1 VTSPSFQPVRPATL
15 RLAFAPNA
23 ASARA
28 VAAEIRSFLARQ
40 GVSDRELFSCELC
53 LAEAANNAV
62 EYADRSAV
70 APIEPVAEAL
80 FTPEEIELRVTDHTA
95 GFDFPERLT
104 RPSPHSERGR
114 GLFIIKSVMDE
125 VRYLRGTRENI
136 LIMRKRRQPGATP
149 APGPD
154 APPAPPLPISLSIP
168 APAPKA
174 GGRRPSSR
182 TAGSGPH
189 RDDRATFRAET
200 LSSLV
205 RSYSKFGPPDD
216 FTDGFSDRL
225 LGDLLHLTST
235 DWCVLRVLSL
245 DDRQLEVVAASEP
258 GLVSTPIAL
267 AGRDAAEPSLEAG
280 VAASRLA
287 LRFDLAE
294 CPAGEP
300 LRSAGADGTG
310 LICPLCFDG
319 ALVGTMAVGRRDGG
333 FHLGK
338 LQEEVV
344 QAFAEFLAI
353 QTVNLR
359 RHKQEDR
366 NRVMARELEIA
377 REIQH
382 LLLPHA
388 LPQPAGFGLAGGWH
402 SAREVSGDFY
412 DAIPLGERS
421 LLLMIADV
429 MGKGVPAALFS
440 TTMRG
445 LLRGLAARSPDPAY
459 LLSGLNRLLHS
470 ELAAVE
476 MFITAQIVHIDLQT
490 RQVTAASAGHCPLLL
505 LPRGETEMA
514 ALPTRGLPLG
524 VLPDTL
530 YANATAVLGDPAVL
544 LLHTD
549 GLTDVRDAAGA
560 RFGQARLMRWLQ
572 EHSRAGQPAEV
583 LRDQLTAELTRF
595 RGAADMADDQAFLLM
610 REETPAGWTD
620 EMSRRLPRFEGQEVL
635 STTTAG

>member
-1 VTSPSFQPVRPATL
+1 MPSPSFQPIRPATL

-62 EYADRSAV
+62 EYADRSA
-70 APIEPVAEAL
+70 APAEPVAEAL
-80 FTPEEIELRVTDHTA
+80 FTPEEIELRVTDHTT
-95 GFDFPERLT
+95 GFDLPARVA
-104 RPSPHSERGR
+104 PPPPHSERGR

-125 VRYLRGTRENI
+125 VRYLRGAGENI
-136 LIMRKRRQPGATP
+136 LIMRKRRQPDDMLALVP
-149 APGPD
+149 EA
-154 APPAPPLPISLSIP
+154 AVAAPLPVSLPPS
-168 APAPKA
+168 APKS
-174 GGRRPSSR
+174 GGRRSSSR
-182 TAGSGPH
+182 TAAPEAA
-189 RDDRATFRAET
+189 RDGRVSVRSET

-205 RSYSKFGPPDD
+205 RSYSKLGHHDD

-245 DDRQLEVVAASEP
+245 DDRQLEVLAASEP
-258 GLVSTPIAL
+258 GLISAPIVL
-267 AGRDAAEPSLEAG
+267 AIRDASEPSLEAG
-280 VAASRLA
+280 VAASRVA
-287 LRFDLAE
+287 LRFDLAQ

-300 LRSAGADGTG
+300 LRAAGAGGTG

-333 FHLGK
+333 FNLGK

-402 SAREVSGDFY
+402 SAREVGGDFY
-412 DAIPLGERS
+412 DAIPLGDRS

-476 MFITAQIVHIDLQT
+476 MFITAQIVHVDLQT

-505 LPRGETEMA
+505 VPRGETDVTP
-514 ALPTRGLPLG
+514 LPTRGLPLG

-530 YANATAVLGDPAVL
+530 YANATAALGEPAVL

-549 GLTDVRDAAGA
+549 GLTDVRDASGA
-560 RFGQARLMRWLQ
+560 RYGQRRLIHWLQ
-572 EHSRAGQPAEV
+572 EHSRAGQRAEV

-610 REETPAGWTD
+610 TEENPAPWTD
-620 EMSRRLPRFEGQEVL
+620 EVSQRLPRFEGQTEVL
-635 STTTAG
+635 SVTTASR

>member
-1 VTSPSFQPVRPATL
+1 M

-28 VAAEIRSFLARQ
+28 VAAEIRRFLARQ

-62 EYADRSAV
+62 EYIGDAEGARS
-70 APIEPVAEAL
+70 EPVAEAL

-95 GFDFPERLT
+95 GFDFPERPT

-125 VRYLRGTRENI
+125 VRYLRGSKENI
-136 LIMRKRRQPGATP
+136 LIMRKRRQPDAAPVPASAAASPTP
-149 APGPD
+149 
-154 APPAPPLPISLSIP
+154 PPPVALPPVTPKSASRR
-168 APAPKA
+168 APARAAAPETNRD
-174 GGRRPSSR
+174 GRSS
-182 TAGSGPH
+182 
-189 RDDRATFRAET
+189 FRSET

-205 RSYSKFGPPDD
+205 RSYSKLGHHDD

-258 GLVSTPIAL
+258 GLVSMPITL
-267 AGRDAAEPSLEAG
+267 AVRETAEPSLEAG
-280 VAASRLA
+280 VAASRVA
-287 LRFDLAE
+287 LRFDLAD

-300 LRSAGADGTG
+300 LRAAGAAGTG

-333 FHLGK
+333 FNLGK

-402 SAREVSGDFY
+402 SAREVGGDFY

-476 MFITAQIVHIDLQT
+476 MFITAQIVHVDLQT

-505 LPRGETEMA
+505 LPRGRAEVTP
-514 ALPTRGLPLG
+514 LPTRGLPLG
-524 VLPDTL
+524 VRPDTL
-530 YANATAVLGDPAVL
+530 YSNATATLGDPAVL

-549 GLTDVRDAAGA
+549 GLTDVRNTSGD
-560 RFGQARLMRWLQ
+560 RFGQRRLVGWLQ
-572 EHSRAGQPAEV
+572 EHSRGGQTAEV

-610 REETPAGWTD
+610 TEESPTPWAD
-620 EMSRRLPRFEGQEVL
+620 DISQRLPRSQDLDVL
-635 STTTAG
+635 STTTA

>member
-1 VTSPSFQPVRPATL
+1 VISPSFQPIRPATL

-28 VAAEIRSFLARQ
+28 VAAEVRSFLARQ

-62 EYADRSAV
+62 EYADRSAPSQ
-70 APIEPVAEAL
+70 AEPVAEAL

-95 GFDFPERLT
+95 GFDFPERPT

-125 VRYLRGTRENI
+125 VRYLRGTKENI
-136 LIMRKRRQPGATP
+136 LIMRKRRQPDPMPTP
-149 APGPD
+149 AAAGESPTPT
-154 APPAPPLPISLSIP
+154 PPLPVSLPSTP
-168 APAPKA
+168 SKPS
-174 GGRRPSSR
+174 GRRASSR
-182 TAGSGPH
+182 TTTPEAN
-189 RDDRATFRAET
+189 RDGRSSFRSET

-205 RSYSKFGPPDD
+205 RSYSKLGHQDD

-258 GLVSTPIAL
+258 GLISTPITL
-267 AGRDAAEPSLEAG
+267 AVRDASEPSLEAG
-280 VAASRLA
+280 VAASRVA
-287 LRFDLAE
+287 LRFDLAD
-294 CPAGEP
+294 CPPGEP
-300 LRSAGADGTG
+300 LRAAGAGGTG

-333 FHLGK
+333 FNLGK

-412 DAIPLGERS
+412 DAIPLGDRS

-470 ELAAVE
+470 ELSAVE
-476 MFITAQIVHIDLQT
+476 MFIAAQIVHVDLQT

-505 LPRGETEMA
+505 LPRGAGEVA
-514 ALPTRGLPLG
+514 PLPTRGLPLG

-530 YANATAVLGDPAVL
+530 YSNATATLGEPAVL

-549 GLTDVRDAAGA
+549 GLTDVRDSSGA
-560 RFGQARLMRWLQ
+560 RFGQRRLMNWLQ
-572 EHSRAGQPAEV
+572 EHGRAGRKADV

-595 RGAADMADDQAFLLM
+595 RGAAEMADDQAFLLM
-610 REETPAGWTD
+610 MEETSAPWTD
-620 EMSRRLPRFEGQEVL
+620 EVSRRLPRFEGEEIL
-635 STTTAG
+635 STTTA